1 MRAREAAKGG
11 QVITAYKTDGGYCLL
26 TSDGVTIPLSPNEA
40 HAIYVL
46 VAAELA
52 RLRRQESEEADA

>member
-1 MRAREAAKGG
+1 M
-11 QVITAYKTDGGYCLL
+11 ITAYKTDTGYCLL